1 MQRAEKVHTTYLA
14 LGTNLGDRADNLRLA
29 LDALGSSFE
38 VIAVS
43 PIYETEP
50 AYEVNQPKF
59 YNQCCRATTTLSSQ
73 DTLAHLKQIEVALG
87 RVAGERFGP
96 RLIDLDLLF
105 FDDLVIETPE
115 LTVPHPLLHER
126 SFVLVPLNDV
136 APEVEHPTLGMSI
149 RDLLRQL
156 PEAERRK
163 VWPIR

>member
-14 LGTNLGDRADNLRLA
+14 LGTNLGDRAENLRKA
-29 LDALGSSFE
+29 MDALGEFFE

-43 PIYETEP
+43 PVYETEP
-50 AYEVNQPKF
+50 VYHLDQPRF

-73 DTLAHLKQIEVALG
+73 DALAHLKQTESQLG
-87 RVAGERFGP
+87 RTAGERFGP

-105 FDDLVIETPE
+105 FDDLVLETAE

-126 SFVLVPLNDV
+126 AFVLVPLNDV
-136 APEVEHPTLGMSI
+136 ATEVYHPTLGMTI
-149 RDLLRQL
+149 GQLLGQL